1 MRYRVF
7 AIAVALAAS
16 WAIASSATAQQGSS
30 TQQVTPDPAGN
41 PDQELGRRFVMRPE
55 NLRFTCNQVGGAFRR
70 IKERKMSSF
79 LPLKKNSSRF
89 SLKKVISYFR
99 KGRQA
104 KE

>member
-1 MRYRVF
+1 VVSLDR
-7 AIAVALAAS
+7 
-16 WAIASSATAQQGSS
+16 
-30 TQQVTPDPAGN
+30 
-41 PDQELGRRFVMRPE
+41 
-55 NLRFTCNQVGGAFRR
+55 RFTCNQVGGAFRR
-70 IKERKMSSF
+70 IKERKMFSF